1 MFTGLIQKTGALV
14 SIRTGSEGGGLVV
27 RAGPWD
33 APLTVGESVSIS
45 GACLT
50 LVSYAGDQM
59 TFDALQETFE
69 RTNLG
74 RKKTGDRVNLER
86 ALRAGDALGGHIVTG
101 HVDGIGTV
109 RGRRRAGRDWVIEIA
124 YDRALRGGFVPKG
137 SVACDGVSL
146 TIADLT
152 DQAFHVHV
160 IPHTWEHTTLSD
172 LNVGD
177 SVNLETDILGK
188 YMQRLLQGGTGGPA
202 VTQDSLRR
210 AGFSVEEN
218 PALL

>member
-1 MFTGLIQKTGALV
+1 MFTGLIQKVGRVVSVSTGAE
-14 SIRTGSEGGGLVV
+14 EGRLVV
-27 RAGPWD
+27 RAGSWD

-50 LVSYAGDQM
+50 LVSFTGDQM
-59 TFDALQETFE
+59 SFDALQETFQ

-74 RKKTGDRVNLER
+74 RKKTGQRVNLER
-86 ALRAGDALGGHIVTG
+86 ALQAGDRLGGHIVMG

-124 YDRALRGGFVPKG
+124 YDRALHGGFVPKG

-152 DQAFHVHV
+152 DQTFRVHV
-160 IPHTWEHTTLSD
+160 IPHTWEHTTLSG

-188 YMQRLLQGGTGGPA
+188 YVQRLLQGGTGGPV
-202 VTQDSLRR
+202 VTHDSLRR
-210 AGFSVEEN
+210 AGF
-218 PALL
+218 LG